1 MALTRFVTGFTEKE
15 EDKIIMSVNIRAW
28 ILTVAAKMGF
38 FQNGGIVFD
47 SGGWPL
53 FHQGGQ
59 KNQLR
64 QFIETFKKNW
74 EINNISD
81 FNYNFVLF
89 DFKAQQNEEDILETM
104 LSTSKEPEQLIKPET
119 P

>member
-15 EDKIIMSVNIRAW
+15 EEKIITGVNRRSW

-38 FQNGGIVFD
+38 FQNGGYTHCSVFD

-64 QFIETFKKNW
+64 QFIETFKKELGNKKY
-74 EINNISD
+74 
-81 FNYNFVLF
+81 FRF
-89 DFKAQQNEEDILETM
+89 
-104 LSTSKEPEQLIKPET
+104 
-119 P
+119 